1 MSNLSRSGARG
12 LSVVPGGAGV
22 DVGARAGEAAG
33 RLPAQVSGLPQCVG
47 RDAELEHI
55 RELYDRACGE
65 GHGRLLLVVGA
76 AGVGKTRLTG
86 EVRRRL
92 RLEGIPV
99 LEGRCLPGGRAYQP
113 FIEIV
118 QAALGYLADLGVG
131 SEELQRASD
140 LVSALTGQAAL
151 AAGDA
156 GLRAVPPRAA
166 AEPNQA
172 TAAREFENRRIAF
185 FERVREF
192 LLEVGR
198 RRSPVLVMHD
208 LHNADGSTR
217 ALALHLARTLC
228 GAPELAIAESEV
240 FRGLY
245 VLTTREAPASDWFA
259 GLAAEQ
265 MVLGGLDEGGVRAF
279 LQSPGAVARIQ
290 QMTAGLPRA
299 LEAMLESRVA
309 DAGDL
314 VRERLA
320 GASPPAVELA
330 RALAL
335 LAKPAGADLL
345 VRLASPATRGAG
357 AGEQRRP
364 VSDDPVP
371 ALVAELQALGLVARS
386 VVDGELRIGFERT
399 ADREEILRVLPEADI
414 AELHLVVGDA
424 LAAGGNDGDAAACA
438 EHLLR
443 GGAGERAVDH
453 ALAAGELLELAY
465 AYDRAADLY
474 ERALGTTR
482 RADVKNALRDRLCE
496 LYELVGEYG
505 RALEHAEALRAVAP
519 ESAAVSR
526 RIGHLLV
533 VRGDLPGARAE
544 LASARKLAASAGNDD
559 ESVRVLADVAEA
571 AFLSGDHEAAL
582 AAGHSALELGAAQQ
596 GRALLPVLIAVSNS
610 LGKVALEQ
618 GDYALAAS
626 RFEKNLGD
634 ARGAGV
640 TPEIARA
647 LINLGIASLRGGD
660 HQRAERCYQEGL
672 TAASEAGDHRHRAFC
687 LQNLGVL
694 AQWRRDYRAALGH
707 YQEAVAAFKR
717 IGHRSWLAWV
727 ALDLGDLYLGLG
739 DAGHAQGMIEFAA
752 RLQGHGEAAPPTM
765 LVILENLRG
774 RIAVCD
780 GKLAAAETHFAS
792 ARAQALKVGNREELA
807 LSLFNLAQLAL
818 TRGDIAAARR
828 HLGDLGDPPS
838 RKAAA
843 QAHLLEAD
851 VALVSTTVS
860 GAAAQAR
867 AALEAAA
874 AGYLHLGDPEGE
886 MRARVRLAEL
896 LGAQG
901 DSRGYERERKAAAR
915 AAAQVR
921 GSVPEEFLAGF
932 DADPDRR
939 KLQAMMGWA
948 GAGVEGQ
955 VEGRGAPAD
964 ARPPVVPA
972 LPVAE
977 RPAPRFPKMIGS
989 HRRMKQVFDLI
1000 ERVAPYES
1008 IVLIRGE
1015 SGTGKELVAEAIHES
1030 SPRRG
1035 QPFIKVN
1042 CGALVESLLLSEL
1055 FGHERGSFTG
1065 ALSRRKGR
1073 FELADGGT
1081 IFLDEIGDVSPKTQ
1095 VALLRVLQER
1105 EFERVG
1111 GTSPIKVN
1119 VRIICATN
1127 RDLEGMVAAGTFRED
1142 LYYRLQGLQ
1151 IELPPLRDRR
1161 EDIPQLS
1168 EHFLERIARERGG
1181 ERKTLAAG
1189 ALEMLASYRWPGN
1202 IREFENVLRSV
1213 SLFADGAQI
1222 QVQDFADYAE
1232 IFRGESRSGVS
1243 QLGAPPAS
1251 DSLAPATRSGVTQ
1264 LGAPAPAGNAIDT
1277 AYQHAQASGLSLKE
1291 LKRRIEL
1298 ECITR
1303 ALADAGGNIT
1313 RAADLL
1319 GMKRPRL
1326 SQLIKEHGIVLTQTA
1341 TSGSPSGGVASR
1353 RGEDAKSEEV
1363 K

>member
-1 MSNLSRSGARG
+1 MPASLADD
-12 LSVVPGGAGV
+12 GGAV
-22 DVGARAGEAAG
+22 RE
-33 RLPAQVSGLPQCVG
+33 RILPTQVSGLPQCVG
-47 RDAELEHI
+47 RDAELA
-55 RELYDRACGE
+55 RARALYDRACSE
-65 GHGRLLLVVGA
+65 GNGRLLLVIGA
-76 AGVGKTRLTG
+76 AGVGKTRLLG
-86 EVRRRL
+86 EFRRRL
-92 RLEGIPV
+92 RLEGVPV

-118 QAALGYLADLGVG
+118 QAALAYLADLGVG

-140 LVSALTGQAAL
+140 LVSALKGQAAL
-151 AAGDA
+151 AEG
-156 GLRAVPPRAA
+156 GLRAVPGKGEAGGS
-166 AEPNQA
+166 Q
-172 TAAREFENRRIAF
+172 AAREFENRRIAF

-192 LLEVGR
+192 LHEVGQ

-228 GAPELAIAESEV
+228 AAPELAVHGDGDGEP
-240 FRGLY
+240 FRGLF
-245 VLTTREAPASDWFA
+245 VLTTREPTGAQATSAWLSEWFA
-259 GLAAEQ
+259 GLAAER

-279 LQSPGAVARIQ
+279 LQSAGAVARIQ
-290 QMTAGLPRA
+290 QLTAGHPRA

-320 GASPPAVELA
+320 GASPPAMELA
-330 RALAL
+330 YALAL
-335 LAKPAGADLL
+335 LAKPAGAELL
-345 VRLASPATRGAG
+345 VRLVSVTTDVRAGRGRGEEQVATLLG
-357 AGEQRRP
+357 
-364 VSDDPVP
+364 
-371 ALVAELQALGLVARS
+371 ELQALGLIARS

-399 ADREEILRVLPEADI
+399 ADREELLRVLPEAEI
-414 AELHLVVGDA
+414 TRLHLVVGEA
-424 LAAGGNDGDAAACA
+424 LAAVGDSDAAACA

-443 GGAGERAVDH
+443 GGAGEVGVDQ
-453 ALAAGELLELAY
+453 ALLAAEQLELAY

-474 ERALGTTR
+474 ERALAVTAR
-482 RADVKNALRDRLCE
+482 DDVRAGLRDRLCE

-505 RALEHAEALRAVAP
+505 RALEHAAALQQHAP
-519 ESAAVSR
+519 TSAAVAR
-526 RIGHLLV
+526 RIGHLHV
-533 VRGDLPGARAE
+533 VRGDLPAARAE
-544 LASARKLAASAGNDD
+544 LERARGLSDADGDHA
-559 ESVRVLADVAEA
+559 EMVRVLADIAEA
-571 AFLSGDHEAAL
+571 GFLGGEHDAAL
-582 AAGHSALELGAAQQ
+582 ASGRRALELGQSD
-596 GRALLPVLIAVSNS
+596 RSLLPVLIAVSNS

-618 GDYALAAS
+618 GDYGEAAR
-626 RFEKNLGD
+626 RFEANLGD
-634 ARGAGV
+634 ARAAGV
-640 TPEIARA
+640 TPEVARA
-647 LINLGIASLRGGD
+647 LINLGIASLRAGD
-660 HQRAERCYQEGL
+660 HERAERCYQDGL
-672 TAASEAGDHRHRAFC
+672 DAAKDAGDHRHRAFC

-739 DAGHAQGMIEFAA
+739 DAGHAQGMTEFAA
-752 RLQGHGEAAPPTM
+752 RLQGEGAPPTM

-774 RIAVCD
+774 RIAVCE
-780 GKLAAAETHFAS
+780 GKLELAQQHFAS
-792 ARAQALKVGNREELA
+792 ARSQALKVGNREELA

-818 TRGDIAAARR
+818 TRGDLAGARS
-828 HLGDLGDPPS
+828 HLGELGEPPS

-843 QAHLLEAD
+843 QARLLEVD
-851 VALVSTTVS
+851 VALATRGGT
-860 GAAAQAR
+860 AELR
-867 AALEAAA
+867 IALDEAAA
-874 AGYLHLGDPEGE
+874 AYVKLGDPEGE

-896 LGAQG
+896 LGAAG
-901 DSRGYERERKAAAR
+901 DAKGYERERKAAAR
-915 AAAQVR
+915 AAAEVR
-921 GSVPEEFLAGF
+921 ASVPAEFLAAF
-932 DADPDRR
+932 DADADRR
-939 KLQAMMGWA
+939 KLQAMMGWTA
-948 GAGVEGQ
+948 VALDVPAPTQAQTPPKAETVAVVAPGAAALAVA
-955 VEGRGAPAD
+955 APASE
-964 ARPPVVPA
+964 PPVRA
-972 LPVAE
+972 KPV
-977 RPAPRFPKMIGS
+977 RFPKMIGS
-989 HRRMKQVFDLI
+989 HRRMRQVFDLI

-1065 ALSRRKGR
+1065 ALARRKGR

-1111 GTSPIKVN
+1111 GTAPIKVD

-1127 RDLEGMVAAGTFRED
+1127 RDLEAMVAAGTFRED

-1151 IELPPLRDRR
+1151 IELPPLRERR
-1161 EDIPQLS
+1161 EDLALLAD
-1168 EHFLERIARERGG
+1168 HFLERIARERNG
-1181 ERKTLAAG
+1181 ERKVLAPG

-1213 SLFADGAQI
+1213 SLFADGAEI

-1232 IFRGESRSGVS
+1232 IFRGEGRDAER
-1243 QLGAPPAS
+1243 GAATQAAQAAINAGAGGAAAAG
-1251 DSLAPATRSGVTQ
+1251 LAGGKTQ
-1264 LGAPAPAGNAIDT
+1264 LNGSAAGARPAKGNAIDT
-1277 AYQHAQASGLSLKE
+1277 AYQHAQDSGLSLKE

-1326 SQLIKEHGIVLTQTA
+1326 SQLVKEHGISLPTPGTVR
-1341 TSGSPSGGVASR
+1341 SSDSKVEDSR
-1353 RGEDAKSEEV
+1353 
-1363 K
+1363 